1 MSFSSRIPRF
11 YNKSVEERK
20 KILAKLTNLTKEEIK
35 ILEGEKIPLETLNI
49 MIENVVGCIALPLG
63 IATNFIVNG
72 EEYLVPMAIEESSV
86 VAAASFAARMTRK
99 HGGFFC
105 EYSGSIN
112 IGQIQIL
119 GVPDFTQA
127 KRNIEQHKQ
136 ELLDLANSTNKV
148 LLELGGG
155 AKDITLR
162 EIKGE
167 IETYLV
173 LHLFVDTKD
182 AMGANAV
189 NTMLEKIKEKIET
202 LTLGNVL
209 LKIISNFADQRIVK
223 VRAVFDKEELGG
235 EQIVENI
242 LKAYDFANNDVYRC
256 TTHNKGIMNGIIS
269 VLLATGNDTRAAE
282 AGAHAYASRGGKYRS
297 LSRFEKDEEGNLV
310 GFLELPLAVGI
321 LGGAISTHPAYGI
334 CLKIMKISTVEEF
347 SCVVGAV
354 GLAQNVAALRALSAE
369 GIQKGHMVLHARNM
383 AVNVGAIEDE
393 IEKVANQLIEE
404 NNVTFDRAKE
414 ILENLRKKL

>member
-269 VLLATGNDTRAAE
+269 VLLATGN
-282 AGAHAYASRGGKYRS
+282 
-297 LSRFEKDEEGNLV
+297 NLV